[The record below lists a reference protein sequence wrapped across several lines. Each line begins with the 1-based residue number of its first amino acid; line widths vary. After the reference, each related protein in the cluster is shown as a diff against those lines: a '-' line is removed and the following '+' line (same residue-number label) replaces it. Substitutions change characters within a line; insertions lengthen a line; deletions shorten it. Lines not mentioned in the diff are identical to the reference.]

1 MRKIYL
7 LSLCTI
13 LACQPTI
20 VDPSVSET
28 GPLVIPSDFPA
39 IEFPEDN
46 AFTEERWLLGK
57 QLFYDQR
64 FSVDQS
70 VSCAS
75 CHQVHLAFSDG
86 ERVSSGVAERL
97 GERNAPSLA
106 NVAYHP
112 YYTREGGVPTLEM
125 QVLVPIQEHAEFDF
139 NILLV
144 AERLAQDSSYQSMSQ
159 AAYGREMDFF
169 VITRALATFER
180 SLISGNSLYDLDNRE
195 VTGYRLSAKAQRG
208 KALFFS
214 ERTACASCHGGFNF
228 TNYAFE
234 NNGLY
239 VEYPDPGRFRL
250 TNDEADRALFKVASL
265 RNVGLTA
272 PYMHDGSLA
281 SLEAVI
287 EHYNEGGKAH
297 PNKSKSIKALGL
309 NKAEKAEL
317 IAFLHSLSDAQF
329 IADPKFLP

>member
-7 LSLCTI
+7 LSLCMI

-20 VDPSVSET
+20 VDPSVFAT

-39 IEFPEDN
+39 IEFPADN

-75 CHQVHLAFSDG
+75 CHQAHLAFSDG

-106 NVAYHP
+106 NIAYHP
-112 YYTREGGVPTLEM
+112 YYTREGGVPSLEM
-125 QVLVPIQEHAEFDF
+125 QVLVPIQEHVEFDF

-159 AAYGREMDFF
+159 AAYDREMDFF

-180 SLISGNSLYDLDNRE
+180 SLISGNSLYDLDNRG
-195 VTGYRLSAKAQRG
+195 VDGYRLSAKAKRG
-208 KALFFS
+208 KQLFFS

-228 TNYAFE
+228 TNYAFQ

-239 VEYPDPGRFRL
+239 EDYPDPGRFRL
-250 TNDEADRALFKVASL
+250 TNQEADRALFKVASL

-272 PYMHDGSLA
+272 PYMHDGSMA
-281 SLEAVI
+281 TLEAVI

-297 PNKSKSIKALGL
+297 PHKSELIKPLGL
-309 NKAEKAEL
+309 SKAEKAEL
-317 IAFLHSLSDAQF
+317 LAFLHSLSDPQF
-329 IADPKFLP
+329 ITDPKFLP